1 MGFSAFQDFMR
12 TQKKSDRTIS
22 NYTKYLEVFKN
33 YLEGQNKNLNVAGPK
48 DIKKFEQWGDKS
60 LKRMN
65 QYIWAIKVYSEFK
78 SNHEMEM
85 TSLEILGSRYSSEYK
100 LKEFIGV
107 EQKAIQLLTLDG
119 IKTVKQMLEA
129 GNTKAKRRKLTK
141 KTGVPEEAILE
152 LVKLSDLSR
161 IPGLKKVRARLFF
174 DAGMDTLEK
183 IAKYKPDELIKE
195 LKHFIKNSGFKG
207 IAPVP
212 KEAKSTIANAKFLKK
227 IVDY

>member
-1 MGFSAFQDFMR
+1 MGFSAFQDYMR
-12 TQKKSDRTIS
+12 TQKKSERTIS

-33 YLEGQNKNLNVAGPK
+33 YLEEQNKNLNKAGPE
-48 DIKKFEQWGDKS
+48 DIKNFEQWGDKG
-60 LKRMN
+60 LKKIN
-65 QYIWAIKVYSEFK
+65 LYIWAIKVYSEFK

-107 EQKAIQLLTLDG
+107 EPKTIHLLTMDG

-129 GNTKAKRRKLTK
+129 GNTKTKRRELAK
-141 KTGVPEEAILE
+141 KTGIPEETILE
-152 LVKLSDLSR
+152 LVKLSDLAR

-195 LKHFIKNSGFKG
+195 LKHFIKSTGFKG
-207 IAPVP
+207 IAPVS
-212 KEAKSTIANAKFLKK
+212 KEANSTIANAQYLKK